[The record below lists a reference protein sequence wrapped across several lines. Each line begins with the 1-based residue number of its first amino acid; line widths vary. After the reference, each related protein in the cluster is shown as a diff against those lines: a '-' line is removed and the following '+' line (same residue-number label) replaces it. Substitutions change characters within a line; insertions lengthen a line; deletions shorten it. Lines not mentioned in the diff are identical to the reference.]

1 MYTLVARDINGQV
14 VGQCP
19 LGPNPT
25 TIGRQPDCGVVLP
38 STAVSRRHASAYERD
53 DGAVVI
59 ADEGSANGVQVDGH
73 LIAGPTLVDHGNQI
87 RISDF
92 VLELVP
98 QGQPLP
104 AAPPPQTP
112 PPPAVQVHQA
122 PPPHAG
128 HPSSPM
134 HQPPMA
140 GQGAPTAPVGATM
153 PGAMAPAGGPPPAAQ
168 EDPDDEQARLNMT
181 MLEPHAGAALAMA
194 LTPLQLRGKGG
205 PYDGTVFP
213 LDKPLITVGRGKDN
227 ELVLDDPSISR
238 RHAQVRLG
246 VAGQSF
252 TLLDLRSSNGT
263 FKDGERVKRMECQEG
278 ALVRFGDLVFKVEMR
293 RAGEKAPRQMMT
305 RKRVMILAGVVMAL
319 LVGVG
324 VTAYVMRP
332 KPQPPKIVT
341 PEERLRLR
349 KAETQKLVDDGK
361 RRITLRQWTQAA
373 TVLDKALDKD
383 PLNQEAQKLRQQ
395 STLELEN
402 QATFDKAMEFYGL
415 GNQENLQKAKEVFAK
430 VDEQSTYARETR
442 YKVKI
447 IDERMA
453 ETYRIEGV
461 SRCKARYWVECHKA
475 LCEFFKLLPTDHS
488 VTGEGRL
495 RNQLQGVEKRVR
507 RKRDFVPCKAPRFLN
522 PVQESESAAD
532 PDKVLAAKYDS
543 PQVRAVLLLY
553 IQGKVDMSIKKLHKL
568 RKDKSMRPY
577 EATLRE
583 LDRHL
588 LIIRGK
594 YQEGFSAFRERK
606 ADEAQKKWELVLSAD
621 SAMIPM
627 PAEKDD
633 AIVSFYRREITQ
645 ALGGLYYDLGDEQF
659 QLGRYRQAHE
669 FWAKGKGTSPDHAKI
684 LNGLLQLEKAA
695 EKLVRQ
701 GKEAAAG
708 GNLTSARE
716 KLTTAR
722 DISEE
727 GRPVRKEAEDALK
740 GM

>member
-213 LDKPLITVGRGKDN
+213 LDKPLITVGRSKEN

-263 FKDGERVKRMECQEG
+263 FMDGERVKRQDCQEG
-278 ALVRFGDLVFKVEMR
+278 AVVRFGDLVFKVEMR
-293 RAGEKAPRQMMT
+293 KAGEKAPRQMMT
-305 RKRVMILAGVVMAL
+305 RKRVMILAGIVFAL

-324 VTAYVMRP
+324 ITAHVMRP
-332 KPQPPKIVT
+332 KPPPPKIVT

-349 KAETQKLVDDGK
+349 KAETQKLVDEGK
-361 RRITLRQWTQAA
+361 RRLNLKQWTEAA

-383 PLNQEAQKLRQQ
+383 PLNEEAQKLRQQ
-395 STLELEN
+395 STLELDN
-402 QATFDKAMEFYGL
+402 KATFDKAMEFFGL
-415 GNQENLQKAKEVFAK
+415 GNQENLIKAKEVFLK
-430 VDEQSTYARETR
+430 VDKESIYSREVR
-442 YKVKI
+442 YKVRV

-453 ETYRIEGV
+453 ESYRIEGV
-461 SRCKARYWVECHKA
+461 SRCKARYWVLCHKA
-475 LCEFFKLLPTDHS
+475 LCNFFKLVPADHS

-495 RNQLQGVEKRVR
+495 RGQLQQVEKRLR
-507 RKRDFVPCKAPRFLN
+507 RKRNFVPCTANRFLN
-522 PVQESESAAD
+522 PVKDLASAVD
-532 PDKVLAAKYDS
+532 PDKVLAQKYENAK
-543 PQVRAVLLLY
+543 VRGVLLLY
-553 IQGKVDMSIKKLHKL
+553 IQGKVDVAIKQLHRL
-568 RKDKSMRPY
+568 RKDRTMRPQ

-583 LDRHL
+583 MDRQL

-606 ADEAQKKWELVLSAD
+606 ADDARKKWALVLSAD
-621 SAMIPM
+621 RALLPM

-633 AIVSFYRREITQ
+633 AITSFYRREITR
-645 ALGGLYYDLGDEQF
+645 ALGDLYHDLGDEQF
-659 QLGRYRQAHE
+659 KLGRYAQAHG
-669 FWAKGKGTSPDHAKI
+669 FWAAGKGTSPNHQKI

-701 GKEAAAG
+701 GKELAAG
-708 GNLTSARE
+708 GDLTSARE

-722 DISEE
+722 NISEE
-727 GRPVRKEAEDALK
+727 GRPVRKEAEEALK
-740 GM
+740 GL